1 MAATDRQSLRNF
13 AMIILSNVLLGA
25 PMPMLIIL
33 GGLAGVFLAPSDALA
48 TVPIS
53 VQIFAGL
60 IAAAPISLFMGKF
73 GRRAGFLVGG
83 VFAVAGGVIGA
94 ASMYFGSFVV
104 LCIGHALLGAA
115 LASFQYFRFAA
126 AEAAE
131 DSWRPTAIS
140 ITLASG
146 LFAAL
151 IGPEIFVQTKDYFSA
166 VPYAG
171 AYAAIAVVAVIGCV
185 PVLGISLNTGTAGA
199 GATAGTGAHWT
210 AIIRRRPVWVAIL
223 CAAIS
228 FGVMTLLMT
237 PTALAM
243 VACGFSE
250 DQASDV
256 IRWHVIAMFAPGFF
270 TGALI
275 SRFGS
280 GTIVAVGLGLLA
292 LSSVVAIAGIELT
305 NFYLALIVL
314 GFGWNFGF
322 IGGTAMLT
330 EALAPAER
338 PVVQGIND
346 TLIALASTVG
356 SFGAGALLAA
366 VSWTAVAVAAFPM
379 LALAAVGLVALRLY
393 KPQAV

>member
-1 MAATDRQSLRNF
+1 MGAHDRQAIRNF
-13 AMIILSNVLLGA
+13 VLIILGNSLLGA

-33 GGLAGVFLAPSDALA
+33 GGLAGLLLAPASELA
-48 TVPIS
+48 TIPIS
-53 VQIFAGL
+53 VQILAGL
-60 IAAAPISLFMGKF
+60 VSAAPISLFMGKY
-73 GRRAGFLVGG
+73 GRRAGFLLGAA
-83 VFAVAGGVIGA
+83 FAVMGGAVGA
-94 ASMYFGSFVV
+94 ASLYFTSFLA
-104 LCIGHALLGAA
+104 LCAGHALLGAA
-115 LASFQYFRFAA
+115 LAGFQYFRFAA

-131 DSWRPTAIS
+131 ESWRPTAIS

-171 AYAAIAVVAVIGCV
+171 AYAAISVIGLFGCLPVFGINLRTVEAGAVDAGESKPKWSAVV
-185 PVLGISLNTGTAGA
+185 
-199 GATAGTGAHWT
+199 
-210 AIIRRRPVWVAIL
+210 RRRPVWVAIL

-250 DQASDV
+250 NQASDV

-280 GTIVAVGLGLLA
+280 SAIVAVGLGLLGV
-292 LSSVVAIAGIELT
+292 SSVVAIMGIEQT

-314 GFGWNFGF
+314 GIGWNFGF

-330 EALAPAER
+330 EHLAPAER

-346 TLIALASTVG
+346 TLIALASTVA
-356 SFGAGALLAA
+356 SFSAGALLSSI
-366 VSWTAVAVAAFPM
+366 SWTAVAVAAFPM
-379 LALAAVGLVALRLY
+379 LALALGGLAVLHMR
-393 KPQAV
+393 KPQVA

>member
-1 MAATDRQSLRNF
+1 MGALSRQALRNF
-13 AMIILSNVLLGA
+13 GLIILSNSLLGA

-33 GGLAGVFLAPSDALA
+33 GGLAGLFLAPASELA
-48 TVPIS
+48 TIPVS
-53 VQIFAGL
+53 VQILAGL
-60 IAAAPISLFMGKF
+60 LAAAPVSLFMGKY
-73 GRRAGFLVGG
+73 GRRAGFLLGG
-83 VFAVAGGVIGA
+83 LFAIAGGLTGA
-94 ASMYFGSFVV
+94 AALFLTSFVM
-104 LCIGHALLGAA
+104 LCVGHALLGAA

-131 DSWRPTAIS
+131 ESWRPTAIS

-151 IGPEIFVQTKDYFSA
+151 IGPEIFVQTKDAFSA

-171 AYAAIAVVAVIGCV
+171 AYAAIAVIGLVGCL
-185 PVLGISLNTGTAGA
+185 PVLGINLKEAEAAAADAGEPA
-199 GATAGTGAHWT
+199 AHWT
-210 AIIRRRPVWVAIL
+210 QIIRRRPVWVAIL

-228 FGVMTLLMT
+228 FGTMTLLMT

-243 VACGFSE
+243 VGCGFSE
-250 DQASDV
+250 TQASDV

-275 SRFGS
+275 SRFGT
-280 GTIVAVGLGLLA
+280 GVIVAIGLGLLGVSA
-292 LSSVVAIAGIELT
+292 VVAIAGITLVH
-305 NFYLALIVL
+305 FYVALILL
-314 GFGWNFGF
+314 GVGWNFGF
-322 IGGTAMLT
+322 IGGTTMLA

-346 TLIALASTVG
+346 TLIALASTIA
-356 SFGAGALLAA
+356 SFSAGALIAS
-366 VSWTAVAVAAFPM
+366 VSWAAVAVAAFPM
-379 LALAAVGLVALRLY
+379 LALALAGLGVLHLR

>member
-1 MAATDRQSLRNF
+1 MGAHDHQSLRNF
-13 AMIILSNVLLGA
+13 VLIILGNSLLGA

-33 GGLAGVFLAPSDALA
+33 GGLAGLLLAPASELA
-48 TVPIS
+48 TIPIS
-53 VQIFAGL
+53 VQILAGL
-60 IAAAPISLFMGKF
+60 LSAAPVSLFMGKF
-73 GRRAGFLVGG
+73 GRRAGFLVGAA
-83 VFAVAGGVIGA
+83 FAVLGGAIGA
-94 ASMYFGSFVV
+94 ASLYYTSFLA
-104 LCIGHALLGAA
+104 LCVGHALLGAA

-171 AYAAIAVVAVIGCV
+171 AYAAISVVALVGCL
-185 PVLGISLNTGTAGA
+185 PVLGINLKEAEAAEAASSEPKVS
-199 GATAGTGAHWT
+199 WT
-210 AIIRRRPVWVAIL
+210 VILRRRPVWVAIL

-228 FGVMTLLMT
+228 FGAMTLLMT

-243 VACGFSE
+243 VGCGFSE
-250 DQASDV
+250 NQASDV

-275 SRFGS
+275 SRFGTS
-280 GTIVAVGLGLLA
+280 TIVAVGLGLLGISA
-292 LSSVVAIAGIELT
+292 VVAILGIELV
-305 NFYLALIVL
+305 NFYVALILL
-314 GFGWNFGF
+314 GVGWNFGF
-322 IGGTAMLT
+322 IGGTAMLA
-330 EALAPAER
+330 EHLAPAER

-346 TLIALASTVG
+346 TLIALASTVA
-356 SFGAGALLAA
+356 SFSAGALIASVSWAA
-366 VSWTAVAVAAFPM
+366 VAFAAFPM
-379 LALAAVGLVALRLY
+379 LTAALVGLAVLHLR
-393 KPQAV
+393 KPQAT